1 MIRIFFIA
9 LLAACLPA
17 CQPAAGD
24 EPPPPTAAAPAG
36 NAAAVSTTA
45 AAGEAP
51 KSQLT
56 SIRPLKGR
64 WRSLRDAT
72 YTVEFRGDSMLHSNN
87 GELSMATLV
96 VYNPNC
102 GAIACKPLAE
112 GKLPAGQWCFM
123 EKDSYGEQCNLVVQH
138 TGKRLEYVAVGAA
151 GPTLVFERID

>member
-17 CQPAAGD
+17 CQSAAADEQAPPAASAPAG
-24 EPPPPTAAAPAG
+24 ETAAATG
-36 NAAAVSTTA
+36 EAAP
-45 AAGEAP
+45 AP
-51 KSQLT
+51 KSQLS

-102 GAIACKPLAE
+102 GAIACKPLVE
-112 GKLPAGQWCFM
+112 GDLPAGQWCFL